1 MDDEELYRV
10 TTPDQASWL
19 VTAYLQA
26 VHGAAPL
33 RADLITAGL
42 YPDDLTVTAGLS
54 EHGTAAVHVT
64 VLPVVAAHLAELITP
79 TTIGHPRVWQ
89 RRIRGVIRTW
99 PDVRSVAGVRHRGM
113 GREHGPSGSSSHRSC
128 R

>member
-1 MDDEELYRV
+1 VDIDDEELYQV

-42 YPDDLTVTAGLS
+42 DPDDLTVTAGLS

-79 TTIGHPRVWQ
+79 HHNRSSPGVAAPHP
-89 RRIRGVIRTW
+89 GGD
-99 PDVRSVAGVRHRGM
+99 PNVA
-113 GREHGPSGSSSHRSC
+113 
-128 R
+128 